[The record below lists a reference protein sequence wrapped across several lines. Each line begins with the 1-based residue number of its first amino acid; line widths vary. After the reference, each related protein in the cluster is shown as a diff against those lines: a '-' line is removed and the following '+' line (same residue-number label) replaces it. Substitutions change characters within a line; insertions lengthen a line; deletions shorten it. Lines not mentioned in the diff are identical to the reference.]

1 MGKTNGLSKRP
12 DWKVGVEKDNEN
24 QVFIKD
30 YWLYNL
36 SEVVIERPEVGIL
49 EKIKIA
55 RSKNKEVVRIVEE
68 MKKVGVKILR
78 GEEWQIERNLVLKEG
93 KVYMP
98 KDEVLRI
105 EIIWLYYDVL
115 VAEHGGKWKMSELVM
130 RNY

>member
-1 MGKTNGLSKRP
+1 ME
-12 DWKVGVEKDNEN
+12 KV
-24 QVFIKD
+24 
-30 YWLYNL
+30 
-36 SEVVIERPEVGIL
+36 
-49 EKIKIA
+49 KIA